1 MKSRNIRTLG
11 RLAERR
17 RLVRSGAAIL
27 AVLLVMAVVSV
38 STSDAV
44 QPVPQNLE
52 FDLVHDGGVVGHHR
66 ITFREDG
73 DKLVVRSDI
82 AIDVKMLLF
91 TVFRYQQTRE
101 EVWQDGRLIAFA
113 STADDDGTPYDIT
126 GEAMP
131 DGVHVTSG
139 TETWVLPADS
149 LPASYWNISM
159 VTGTGPLVDA
169 QSGSILDATVVMV
182 GPEAIRVDGKEVATT
197 RYKLGAE
204 RPRHLWYDATGRLVK
219 MRAVGRNGSAI
230 EWVLR

>member
-1 MKSRNIRTLG
+1 MTRGTTQ
-11 RLAERR
+11 RR
-17 RLVRSGAAIL
+17 RRVRSGAAIS
-27 AVLLVMAVVSV
+27 AVLLAMAVAPV
-38 STSDAV
+38 STSDAG

-52 FDLVHDGGVVGHHR
+52 FDIVHDGGVVGHHR

-73 DKLVVRSDI
+73 DELVVRSDI

-101 EVWQDGRLIAFA
+101 EVWRDGRLIAFA

-126 GEAMP
+126 GEARP
-131 DGVHVTSG
+131 DGIHVTSG
-139 TETWVLPADS
+139 TETRILPADS

-169 QSGSILDATVVMV
+169 QSGSMLDAKVVKV
-182 GPEAIRVDGKEVATT
+182 GPETIRADGKEVATT

-230 EWVLR
+230 DWVLK